1 MAHPPETVNEA
12 RRLAAEGRSM
22 ADVARFIGVPRRT
35 VAAWILGLSRP
46 SPSRGCARCGHTHRL
61 DELPAAYVYLLGLYL
76 GDG

>member
-1 MAHPPETVNEA
+1 
-12 RRLAAEGRSM
+12 M